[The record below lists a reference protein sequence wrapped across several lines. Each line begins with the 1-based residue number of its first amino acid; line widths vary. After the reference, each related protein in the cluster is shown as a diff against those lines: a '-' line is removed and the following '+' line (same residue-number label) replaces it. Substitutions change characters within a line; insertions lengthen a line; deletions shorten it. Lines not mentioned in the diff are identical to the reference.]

1 VVAPADAP
9 VSRWLMLGLGLT
21 AQASSCLFLYGIPML
36 IPQLR
41 RDDHLSLAAA
51 GWVVAAPTL
60 GLLCTLIAW
69 GVVVD
74 RHGERWAMSIGLG
87 LAGLFLAGAAGVGDL
102 AVRAVLLGLAGAA
115 AGSVNAASGR
125 VVLGWF
131 APHERGR
138 AMGARQTA
146 QPLGVGLAALVLP
159 PVAAH
164 FGLGWALALPA
175 AVCVAMSVIV
185 LALVVDPPRK
195 VPGSAVRS
203 GSPYRSPTLWRLH
216 GASTLL
222 VVPQFAI
229 SAFSL
234 TYLVTQRH
242 WSAAGAGRLIFC
254 FQLLGAAGRLASGFW
269 SDRVGSRLGPMR
281 VVALVAAAAMGAVAV
296 GDATGSV
303 LVVGALGLGAVIT
316 VADNGLGFTAVA
328 ELAGTA
334 WSGRALGAQNTAQ
347 NAAASLTP
355 PLLGALIGLSGY
367 ATGFAVAATFPLLAM
382 VATPVSAERALR
394 REAEPTARG
403 SATGPGSSGVAGVVD
418 LDGHDLVQPGEG
430 QDTGYLRPGVA
441 QHHGPAGG
449 VQLPFGP
456 DEHR

>member
-1 VVAPADAP
+1 MAPNGDAP

-41 RDDHLSLAAA
+41 HDDHLTLAAA
-51 GWVVAAPTL
+51 GWVVAAPTI

-74 RHGERWAMSIGLG
+74 RHGERWAMGIGLG
-87 LAGLFLAGAAGVGDL
+87 SAGLLLAGGAGVGDL
-102 AVRAVLLGLAGAA
+102 TVRAVLLGLAGAA

-146 QPLGVGLAALVLP
+146 QPLGVGLAALILP

-164 FGLGWALALPA
+164 FGLGWAIAVPA
-175 AVCVAMSVIV
+175 VVCLVVAVTV
-185 LALVVDPPRK
+185 LVLVVDPPRK
-195 VPGSAVRS
+195 VAGSAVRS

-222 VVPQFAI
+222 VVPQFAV

-242 WSAAGAGRLIFC
+242 WSAAGAGRLIFV
-254 FQLLGAAGRLASGFW
+254 FQLLGATGRLAVGFW
-269 SDRVGSRLGPMR
+269 SDRVGNRLGPMR
-281 VVALVAAAAMGAVAV
+281 LVALVAAASMAAVAV

-303 LVVGALGLGAVIT
+303 LVVAGLGLGAVIT

-334 WSGRALGAQNTAQ
+334 WAGRALGAQNTAQ
-347 NAAASLTP
+347 NVAASLTP

-367 ATGFAVAATFPLLAM
+367 ATGFAVAAVFPLLAM
-382 VATPVSAERALR
+382 VATPLAAERAAHR
-394 REAEPTARG
+394 TPHGASVGRG
-403 SATGPGSSGVAGVVD
+403 RSGLAGVVD
-418 LDGHDLVQPGEG
+418 LDRHDLVQAGEG
-430 QDTGYLRPGVA
+430 QDTGHLRPGIA
-441 QHHGPAGG
+441 QHQGTPGG
-449 VQLPFGP
+449 VQLPLGP